1 MKYKLPFIAGL
12 IFTALMLLSY
22 LARYS
27 AIDFTENR
35 AFSLSETSIKTIN
48 ALKEPIK
55 IEYFHSQ
62 TAAAE
67 NPPMHAQIMKI
78 RQILRKLEKASGGKI
93 EYAEFETDIWS
104 EEQIRALK
112 SGLVPLRENENKLSP
127 IYSGIIVRNKNH
139 SVSVPLIDAN
149 ASAEFEILSAILRL
163 SPENDKIIGII
174 SSLDWLFPSQM
185 NESAAAPQIAQE
197 IVKNYSPE
205 VFASNQ
211 WSQIP
216 NDIKML
222 FIAQPNAINET
233 QTKAIADFINRGGNM
248 FICAD
253 PASNI
258 SRDNR
263 LGIEKY
269 DQSLSKIFHHF
280 GLNING
286 EIVMDKANALRIR
299 TTENGNSE
307 IVPQPLFF
315 AANWQENDGNVNL
328 ATSGYIEISPK
339 AEFNYKTLLSTSN
352 QTSKISADAALIAPD
367 PAQLIREF
375 ESKDSSL
382 PLAVFVSPKEKGI
395 GSLLL
400 IADCDFL
407 SDGLYLSEAAKAA
420 ENADLILN
428 SFDILNDTPEL
439 SELRNKNTQ
448 TRPLKLIEKIKSDGE
463 NKIAVQESILNQK
476 IEILTQYHGNSLSEM
491 ETKSREI
498 EEAKAELRKIQQSVR
513 HDVQSFKNWLI
524 LICGFVFPFGFL
536 ASGLYIYRRRYDAH
550 NS

>member
-1 MKYKLPFIAGL
+1 MKYKLPFIA
-12 IFTALMLLSY
+12 IASFAALLVLSY
-22 LARYS
+22 FARFS

-35 AFSLSETSIKTIN
+35 AFSLSEVSIRTVKS
-48 ALKEPIK
+48 LKAK
-55 IEYFHSQ
+55 IYFQYFHSQ

-67 NPPMHAQIMKI
+67 NPPMQAHIKKI
-78 RQILRKLEKASGGKI
+78 RKILKNLEKASDGKI
-93 EYAEFETDIWS
+93 KNYEIEASETSTSGMHALEY
-104 EEQIRALK
+104 
-112 SGLVPLRENENKLSP
+112 GLLPLRENENKLSP
-127 IYSGIIVRNKNH
+127 IFSGIVILNNKDPL
-139 SVSVPLIDAN
+139 VLPLIDAN
-149 ASAEFEILSAILRL
+149 SSVEFEILRAILRL
-163 SPENDKIIGII
+163 SPENYKKIGII

-185 NESAAAPQIAQE
+185 NEDTATPQIAQE

-205 VFASNQ
+205 VLASKQ
-211 WSQIP
+211 WSQIS
-216 NDIKML
+216 NDIKTL

-233 QTKAIADFINRGGNM
+233 QTKAILDFINRGGNM

-263 LGIEKY
+263 IGIEKY
-269 DQSLSKIFHHF
+269 DQSLSKIFHKF

-299 TTENGNSE
+299 STNGKNE

-315 AANWQENDGNVNL
+315 AANWQDNDGSVNL

-352 QTSKISADAALIAPD
+352 QTSKISADAALIATN
-367 PAQLIREF
+367 PAQLIREY
-375 ESKDSSL
+375 ETSDSNL
-382 PLAVFVSPKEKGI
+382 PLAVLVSPKAKGI

-420 ENADLILN
+420 ENADFVLN

-439 SELRNKNTQ
+439 SELRNKNKQ
-448 TRPLKLIEKIKSDGE
+448 ARPLKLIEKIKSDGE

-491 ETKSREI
+491 ETKSREV
-498 EEAKAELRKIQQSVR
+498 EEAKAELRKIVQSVR
-513 HDVQSFKNWLI
+513 HDVQSLKNLLI
-524 LICGFVFPFGFL
+524 FICGFVFPFGFL
-536 ASGLYIYRRRYDAH
+536 CIGLYYYRRRYDAH